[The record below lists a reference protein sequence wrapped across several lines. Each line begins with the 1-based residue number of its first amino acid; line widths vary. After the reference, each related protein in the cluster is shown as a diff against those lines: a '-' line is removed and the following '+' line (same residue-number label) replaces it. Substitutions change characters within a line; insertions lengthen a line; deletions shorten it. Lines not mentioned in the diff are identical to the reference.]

1 MTLTIREPA
10 YMIPGYSLTGDLLA
24 YRRCGLQYRYY
35 NRGGLPPSRP
45 VQQWFGQF
53 IHGVMEESYRRWSA
67 PGGAPLPWPRE
78 YIEQIEDEIVR
89 RLAARG
95 LRYRNRNLLE
105 ISQERGVLAVNLLG
119 RDLFPL
125 VSQAELSLSSVRP
138 MPATGRA
145 DFYEVNGVVDVLT
158 SVELASAPAGNRI
171 LQALEACLEA
181 ADVLREGRQNPE
193 FKFEVIVDYKGMS
206 RPANSDRFLD
216 DLRWQILTYAWL
228 RSQQPDAVSVIAGVL
243 IFVNE
248 LLPTVDETTELRR
261 QVHSVPADTDVLPQ
275 GGDAQRLD
283 AWLGRASGRLRLS
296 EGFRYERALLV
307 VPVTQ
312 KLIDQALREFDQT
325 VTQIEASVAAE
336 SSGDSLRRSWHASPD
351 DQTCAV
357 CDWRSFCPSAAPR
370 FRGAPVAP

>member
-10 YMIPGYSLTGDLLA
+10 YKIPGYSLTGDLLA

-67 PGGAPLPWPRE
+67 AGEEDLPWSRE
-78 YIEQIEDEIVR
+78 YIDQIEDEIVR

-105 ISQERGVLAVNLLG
+105 VSKERGILAVNLLG

-125 VSQAELSLSSVRP
+125 VSRAELSLSSVRL
-138 MPATGRA
+138 MAATGRA
-145 DFYEVNGVVDVLT
+145 DFYEINGVVDVLT
-158 SVELASAPAGNRI
+158 SVELASAPAGNRV
-171 LQALEACLEA
+171 LHALEACPESA
-181 ADVLREGRQNPE
+181 AILREGRQNPA

-206 RPANSDRFLD
+206 RPALSDRFLE

-228 RSQQPDAVSVIAGVL
+228 RSQQPDAVPVIAGVL

-248 LLPTVDETTELRR
+248 LLTTVDETTELRR
-261 QVHSVPADTDVLPQ
+261 QVRDTDTDVYPQ
-275 GGDAQRLD
+275 GEDAQRLQS
-283 AWLGRASGRLRLS
+283 WRGRTAGRLSLS
-296 EGFRYERALLV
+296 EEFRYERALLV
-307 VPVTQ
+307 VPVSEA
-312 KLIDQALREFDQT
+312 LIDQALGEFDQT
-325 VTQIEASVAAE
+325 VTQIEAGVASE
-336 SSGDSLRRSWHASPD
+336 SSGASLQSSWHARPD
-351 DQTCAV
+351 EQTCAV
-357 CDWRSFCPSAAPR
+357 CDWRSFCPEASPSL
-370 FRGAPVAP
+370 RGAPVAP

>member
-1 MTLTIREPA
+1 
-10 YMIPGYSLTGDLLA
+10 MIPGYSLTGDLLA

-53 IHGVMEESYRRWSA
+53 IHGVMEESYRRWST
-67 PGGAPLPWPRE
+67 PGAAALPWPRD
-78 YIEQIEDEIVR
+78 YIEEIEDEIVR

-95 LRYRNRNLLE
+95 LRYRNQNLLR
-105 ISQERGVLAVNLLG
+105 ISKERGVLAVNVLG
-119 RDLFPL
+119 GDLFPL
-125 VSQAELSLSSVRP
+125 VSRAELSLSSVRP
-138 MPATGRA
+138 MPAAGRA

-158 SVELASAPAGNRI
+158 SVELASASADNRI
-171 LQALEACLEA
+171 LQALRACPEV
-181 ADVLREGRQNPE
+181 ADVLREGRRDPA

-206 RPANSDRFLD
+206 RPALSDRFLD
-216 DLRWQILTYAWL
+216 DLRWQILTYTWL
-228 RSQQPDAVSVIAGVL
+228 RSQQPDAVPVIAGVL

-261 QVHSVPADTDVLPQ
+261 QVRDVPADTDVLPE
-275 GGDAQRLD
+275 GEDAQHLD
-283 AWLGRASGRLRLS
+283 TWRGRASGRLRLS

-312 KLIDQALREFDQT
+312 ALVDQALREFDQT

-336 SSGDSLRRSWHASPD
+336 SSGDSLRSSWRASPNE
-351 DQTCAV
+351 QTCAV
-357 CDWRSFCPSAAPR
+357 CDWRSFCPAADPR
-370 FRGAPVAP
+370 FRGAPIAP